1 MTLPPPTQSALS
13 RRAPSRREFLQG
25 TGAIV
30 VGFALAGTTTSAGGA
45 PSAGGVGLAPPRP
58 LVAGT
63 VDGFIEISANGR
75 VTLFSGKVDLGQG
88 LPTALR
94 QMAAEELAVPI
105 EVIDIVTGDTA
116 LTPDQGAT
124 GGSQGVKTGGMQIR
138 RAAATARQALLRLG
152 AEQLKVPEAEVEA
165 VEGAI
170 RLRADPTR
178 KISYAALIGDKRF
191 GLKSDDKATLI
202 EPAKFMVIGQPVRR
216 EDIPDKVTGRFT
228 YMQDLRIP
236 GMLHAR
242 TIRPPAVGAELLAV
256 DADSL
261 KGLPGNP
268 RAVRLRSFLAVVAD
282 HEWGAVR
289 GARELKAS
297 WSAAATLPEQDRLY
311 EHVRA
316 TPIVRDEVLGEAGDV
331 KAASGGKT
339 LSAVYQWPIQTHGSI
354 GPSCGVADVTR
365 ESATVW
371 TASQSTHKYWPHF
384 ARTLG
389 LPVDKVRLVYV
400 EGSGCYGMNGH
411 EDAAIEAALLSQLL
425 GRPVRVQW
433 MREDEHG
440 WDPKG
445 PPQMLELRGTL
456 DASGKI
462 VAWDSQT
469 WLPEITKG
477 LPNIPLLAP
486 EAAGIDQPQGES
498 SGQVQQNTK
507 PPYRIPNL
515 RVVAHWLKDTP
526 LRPSHLRAP
535 GRMANILASEAF
547 MDELALAADA
557 DPLEF
562 RLRHL
567 ADKRGIELL
576 TRTAARAN
584 WVARPSP
591 NPAAGSAG
599 KALGRGLTYI
609 QYNNAETYVAMVL
622 ELEVARDSGAIRV
635 ARVVVGHDC
644 GLAVNPDGA
653 RNQIEGAV
661 LQSISR
667 ALHEEI
673 TFDRSRV
680 TSLDWSSYRL
690 LTFPEMP
697 TIEHEFVQRLDQPPW
712 GVGEP
717 ATTLAAAAISNA
729 VFDATGVRLRQAP
742 FTPERVKAALSSR
755 ET

>member
-1 MTLPPPTQSALS
+1 MALTALS
-13 RRAPSRREFLQG
+13 RREVLQG
-25 TGAIV
+25 TGALV
-30 VGFALAGTTTSAGGA
+30 VGVALAGIAPAAARAATAGL
-45 PSAGGVGLAPPRP
+45 SPPRP
-58 LVAGT
+58 LAPGAI
-63 VDGFIEISANGR
+63 DAFIEIGANGR
-75 VTLFSGKVDLGQG
+75 VTVFSGKVDLGQG

-94 QMAAEELAVPI
+94 QMAAEELDVALDTV
-105 EVIDIVTGDTA
+105 DIVTGDTA

-138 RAAATARQALLRLG
+138 RAAATARQALLGLG
-152 AEQLKVPEAEVEA
+152 AAQLNVPVGDVEA
-165 VEGAI
+165 ASGAV
-170 RLRADPTR
+170 RLRANPTR
-178 KISYAALIGDKRF
+178 RLSYAALIGDQRF
-191 GLKSDDKATLI
+191 GLASDDKAPLKDA
-202 EPAKFMVIGQPVRR
+202 AKFTVIGQPVPR

-228 YMQDLRIP
+228 YMQDVRLP

-242 TIRPPAVGAELLAV
+242 TIRPPAIGAELISV
-256 DADSL
+256 EADSL

-268 RAVRLRSFLAVVAD
+268 RAVRLRNFLAVIAD
-282 HEWGAVR
+282 SEWGAVR
-289 GARELKAS
+289 GARELKAA
-297 WSAAATLPEQDRLY
+297 WTTPTPLPEQNMLY

-316 TPIVRDEVLGEAGDV
+316 TPIVRDDVLGEAGDV
-331 KAASGGKT
+331 KTASGSKT

-365 ESATVW
+365 EEATIW

-384 ARTLG
+384 AKTLG
-389 LPVDKVRLVYV
+389 LPIEKVRLVYV

-411 EDAAIEAALLSQLL
+411 EDAAIEAALLSQLI

-433 MREDEHG
+433 TRADEHG

-445 PPQMLELRGTL
+445 PPQLLELRGTL
-456 DASGKI
+456 DANGKI

-469 WLPEITKG
+469 WLPELTKG

-498 SGQVQQNTK
+498 AGQVQQNAK
-507 PPYRIPNL
+507 PPYLMPNL
-515 RVVAHWLKDTP
+515 RVVAHWLRDTP

-535 GRMANILASEAF
+535 GRMANILANEAF
-547 MDELALAADA
+547 MDELAAAAGA

-562 RLRHL
+562 RVRHL
-567 ADKRGIELL
+567 ADERGIELL
-576 TRTAARAN
+576 TRTAAHAN
-584 WVARPSP
+584 WATRPSP
-591 NPAAGSAG
+591 GREADATSG
-599 KALGRGLTYI
+599 KAAGRGLAYI

-622 ELEVARDSGAIRV
+622 EIEVERESGVIRV
-635 ARVVVGHDC
+635 TRVVVGHDC

-667 ALHEEI
+667 ALHEEV

-697 TIEHEFVQRLDQPPW
+697 AIEHEFIQRLDQPPW

-729 VFDATGVRLRQAP
+729 VFDAIGVRLRRAP
-742 FTPERVKAALSSR
+742 FSPDRVKSALTSR
-755 ET
+755 QT

>member
-1 MTLPPPTQSALS
+1 MVLPVPSHRPG
-13 RRAPSRREFLQG
+13 PSRREFLQG
-25 TGAIV
+25 TGALV
-30 VGFALAGTTTSAGGA
+30 VGFALGGPAEAG
-45 PSAGGVGLAPPRP
+45 GLAPPRP
-58 LVAGT
+58 LTPGA
-63 VDGFIEISANGR
+63 VDGFIAIGGNGR

-105 EVIDIVTGDTA
+105 EAIDIVTGDTA

-124 GGSQGVKTGGMQIR
+124 GGSQGVKSGGMQIR
-138 RAAATARQALLRLG
+138 RAAATARRELLRLG
-152 AEQLKVPEAEVEA
+152 GEQLKVPTGEVEA
-165 VEGAI
+165 AGGAI

-178 KISYAALIGDKRF
+178 RISYATLIGDKSF
-191 GLKSDDKATLI
+191 GLASDDKAPLI
-202 EPAKFMVIGQPVRR
+202 EPAKFAVIGQPVRR

-228 YMQDLRIP
+228 YMQDVRVP

-242 TIRPPAVGAELLAV
+242 TIRPPAIGAELIAV
-256 DADSL
+256 DAESL

-268 RAVRLRSFLAVVAD
+268 RALRLRDFLAVVAD

-297 WSAAATLPEQDRLY
+297 WTSVATLPEQDKLY

-316 TPIVRDEVLGEAGDV
+316 TPIVREEVLGEAGDV
-331 KAASGGKT
+331 KAASGSKT

-354 GPSCGVADVTR
+354 GPSCGVAEVTQ
-365 ESATVW
+365 EGATVW

-384 ARTLG
+384 AKTLG
-389 LPVDKVRLVYV
+389 LPQDKVRLVYV

-411 EDAAIEAALLSQLL
+411 EDAAIEAALLSQLI

-462 VAWDSQT
+462 IAWDSQT

-498 SGQVQQNTK
+498 SGQVQQNAK

-535 GRMANILASEAF
+535 GRMANILANEAF
-547 MDELALAADA
+547 MDELAMAAAA

-567 ADKRGIELL
+567 TDKRGIELL

-591 NPAAGSAG
+591 NPAAGTAEKST
-599 KALGRGLTYI
+599 GRGLTYI

-622 ELEVARDSGAIRV
+622 EVEVARDSGAIRV
-635 ARVVVGHDC
+635 TRVVVGHDC

-673 TFDRSRV
+673 TFDRARV
-680 TSLDWSSYRL
+680 TSVDWSTYRL

-697 TIEHEFVQRLDQPPW
+697 DIEHEFIQRLDQPPW

-729 VFDATGVRLRQAP
+729 VFDATGVRLRRAP
-742 FTPERVKAALSSR
+742 FTPERVKSALSGR

>member
-1 MTLPPPTQSALS
+1 MALPI
-13 RRAPSRREFLQG
+13 PSRREFLQG
-25 TGAIV
+25 TGALV
-30 VGFALAGTTTSAGGA
+30 VGFALGGTA
-45 PSAGGVGLAPPRP
+45 PSAGVAAPADGMGLAPPRP
-58 LVAGT
+58 LIPGA
-63 VDGFIEISANGR
+63 VDGFIEIGGNGR

-94 QMAAEELAVPI
+94 QMAAEELGVSLDR
-105 EVIDIVTGDTA
+105 VDIVTGDTA
-116 LTPDQGAT
+116 LTPDQGST
-124 GGSQGVKTGGMQIR
+124 GGSQGVKTGGTQIR
-138 RAAATARQALLRLG
+138 RAAATARQALLQLG
-152 AEQLKVPEAEVEA
+152 ADRLKASVDGVEA
-165 VEGAI
+165 ADGTI

-178 KISYAALIGDKRF
+178 QVSYAALIGDRRF
-191 GLKSDDKATLI
+191 GLASDAKAPLK
-202 EPAKFMVIGQPVRR
+202 EPAKFTVIGQPARR

-228 YMQDLRIP
+228 YMQDVRVP

-242 TIRPPAVGAELLAV
+242 TVRPPAIGADLLSV

-261 KGLPGNP
+261 KGLPGSP
-268 RAVRLRSFLAVVAD
+268 RAVRMRNFLAVIAD
-282 HEWGAVR
+282 SEWGAIR
-289 GARELKAS
+289 GARELKAE
-297 WSAAATLPEQDRLY
+297 WTAPTPLPEQEKLY

-316 TPIVRDEVLGEAGDV
+316 TPVVRDEVLGEAGDV
-331 KAASGGKT
+331 KTATGVKT
-339 LSAVYQWPIQTHGSI
+339 LSALYQWPIQTHGSI

-371 TASQSTHKYWPHF
+371 TASQGTHRFRTTF
-384 ARTLG
+384 ARLLG
-389 LPVDKVRLVYV
+389 LPAEKVRLVYV

-445 PPQMLELRGTL
+445 PPQMLELRAAL
-456 DASGKI
+456 DVDGKI

-486 EAAGIDQPQGES
+486 AAAGLDQPQGES
-498 SGQVQQNTK
+498 SGQVQQNAK
-507 PPYRIPNL
+507 PPYVIPNL
-515 RVVAHWLKDTP
+515 RVVAHWLADTP

-535 GRMANILASEAF
+535 GRMANILANEAF
-547 MDELALAADA
+547 MDELAAAAGA
-557 DPLEF
+557 DPLAF

-567 ADKRGIELL
+567 SDRRGIELL

-584 WVARPSP
+584 WVARTSP
-591 NPAAGSAG
+591 KPEESAKAATAV
-599 KALGRGLTYI
+599 GRGLTYI

-622 ELEVARDSGAIRV
+622 ELEVERATGAIKVTRI
-635 ARVVVGHDC
+635 VVGHDC

-661 LQSISR
+661 LQSVSR

-680 TSLDWSSYRL
+680 TSVDWSSYRL

-697 TIEHEFVQRLDQPPW
+697 AIEHEFVQRLDQPPW

-729 VFDATGVRLRQAP
+729 VFDAVGVRMRRAP
-742 FTPERVKAALSSR
+742 FTPERVKSALTSR
-755 ET
+755 QT

>member
-1 MTLPPPTQSALS
+1 MLT
-13 RRAPSRREFLQG
+13 RRAFLATSGMLMVTFRLGGRAAAQSVP
-25 TGAIV
+25 GADRFIGKPLNPDLV
-30 VGFALAGTTTSAGGA
+30 DSYLAIHA
-45 PSAGGVGLAPPRP
+45 
-58 LVAGT
+58 
-63 VDGFIEISANGR
+63 DGSLTIF
-75 VTLFSGKVDLGQG
+75 VGKVDIGTG
-88 LPTALR
+88 GRIAMR
-94 QMAAEELAVPI
+94 QIVAEELDVPPESIAMI
-105 EVIDIVTGDTA
+105 EGDTA
-116 LTPDQGAT
+116 LTPNQGAT
-124 GGSQGVKTGGMQIR
+124 AGSYGIARGGTQLRQ
-138 RAAATARQALLRLG
+138 AAATARQALMAQAAQQLG
-152 AEQLKVPEAEVEA
+152 KPMADLDVADGV
-165 VEGAI
+165 V
-170 RLRADPTR
+170 RAKDA
-178 KISYAALIGDKRF
+178 SASVAYGDLIGDRAFNLKIDPKALVKSPDHFRF
-191 GLKSDDKATLI
+191 IGKSL
-202 EPAKFMVIGQPVRR
+202 RR
-216 EDIPDKVTGRFT
+216 PDIPTKMTGLHR
-228 YMQDLRIP
+228 YVHDLTLP
-236 GMLHAR
+236 GMVHAR
-242 TIRPPAVGAELLAV
+242 VIRPPAHGATLVSV
-256 DADSL
+256 DDASIAAI
-261 KGLPGNP
+261 PTA
-268 RAVRLRSFLAVVAD
+268 RVVRIQNFLAVAAER
-282 HEWGAVR
+282 EWDAVR
-289 GARELKAS
+289 AASALKTTWTPGTGLPDAAQEYDAMRAS
-297 WSAAATLPEQDRLY
+297 K
-311 EHVRA
+311 V
-316 TPIVRDEVLGEAGDV
+316 VRDQEIARKGDV
-331 KAASGGKT
+331 SALTTPPAGLTRT
-339 LSAVYQWPIQTHGSI
+339 LTAQYRWPIQTHGSI
-354 GPSCGVADVTR
+354 GPSCGVADVTHDG
-365 ESATVW
+365 ATVW
-371 TASQSTHKYWPHF
+371 SASQSTHKYWPHF
-384 ARTLG
+384 AKTLG

-411 EDAAIEAALLSQLL
+411 EDAAVEAALLSQLL

-456 DASGKI
+456 DGNGKI

-498 SGQVQQNTK
+498 SGQVQQNAK
-507 PPYRIPNL
+507 PPYLIPNL
-515 RVVAHWLKDTP
+515 RVVAHWLRDTP

-535 GRMANILASEAF
+535 GRMANILANEAF
-547 MDELALAADA
+547 MDELALAAGA

-576 TRTAARAN
+576 TRTAARAS
-584 WVARPSP
+584 WVTRASP
-591 NPAAGSAG
+591 NPASGTAEKAG
-599 KALGRGLTYI
+599 GRGLTYI

-635 ARVVVGHDC
+635 TRVVVGHDC

-680 TSLDWSSYRL
+680 TSVDWSSYRL

-697 TIEHEFVQRLDQPPW
+697 DIEHEFVQRLDQPPW

-729 VFDATGVRLRQAP
+729 VFDATGVRLRRAP
-742 FTPERVKAALSSR
+742 FTPDRVKAALTNR

>member
-1 MTLPPPTQSALS
+1 MALPV
-13 RRAPSRREFLQG
+13 PSRREFLQG
-25 TGAIV
+25 TGALV
-30 VGFALAGTTTSAGGA
+30 VGFALAGTVSPVGA
-45 PSAGGVGLAPPRP
+45 AAPADGMGLMPPRTLAPG
-58 LVAGT
+58 A
-63 VDGFIEISANGR
+63 VDGFIEIGGNGR

-94 QMAAEELAVPI
+94 QMAAEELAVPLDR
-105 EVIDIVTGDTA
+105 VDIVTGDTA
-116 LTPDQGAT
+116 LTPDQGST

-138 RAAATARQALLRLG
+138 HAAATARQALLKLG
-152 AEQLKVPEAEVEA
+152 AERLKVAVDDVEA
-165 VEGAI
+165 AEGGV
-170 RLRADPTR
+170 RLRADPAR
-178 KISYAALIGDKRF
+178 QVSYAALIGDRRF
-191 GLKSDDKATLI
+191 GLASDSTAPLT
-202 EPAKFMVIGQPVRR
+202 EPAKFTVIGRPAPR
-216 EDIPDKVTGRFT
+216 EDIPDKVTGRFI
-228 YMQDLRIP
+228 YMQDVRVP

-242 TIRPPAVGAELLAV
+242 TVRPPAIGAELLSV

-268 RAVRLRSFLAVVAD
+268 RAIRLRNFVAIVAD
-282 HEWGAVR
+282 SEWGAIR
-289 GARELKAS
+289 GARELKAE
-297 WSAAATLPEQDRLY
+297 WTAPTPLPEQDKLY

-316 TPIVRDEVLGEAGDV
+316 TPVVRDEVLGEVGDV
-331 KAASGGKT
+331 RAATGDRT
-339 LSAVYQWPIQTHGSI
+339 LTALYQWPIQTHGSI

-371 TASQSTHKYWPHF
+371 TASQGTHRFRTTF
-384 ARTLG
+384 AKLLG
-389 LPVDKVRLVYV
+389 LSPEKVRLVYV

-445 PPQMLELRGTL
+445 PPQMLELRAAL
-456 DASGKI
+456 DAAGKI

-469 WLPEITKG
+469 WLPEATKG

-486 EAAGIDQPQGES
+486 EAAGLDQPRGES
-498 SGQVQQNTK
+498 SGQVQQNAK
-507 PPYRIPNL
+507 PPYVIPNL

-535 GRMANILASEAF
+535 GRMANILANEAF
-547 MDELALAADA
+547 MDELAAAAGA
-557 DPLEF
+557 DPLAF

-567 ADKRGIELL
+567 SDQRGIELL
-576 TRTAARAN
+576 ARTAARAN
-584 WVARPSP
+584 WVARTSP
-591 NPAAGSAG
+591 NPAAANAA
-599 KALGRGLTYI
+599 KAPGRGLAYI

-622 ELEVARDSGAIRV
+622 ELEVERATGAIKVTRI
-635 ARVVVGHDC
+635 VVGHDC

-661 LQSISR
+661 LQSVSR

-673 TFDRSRV
+673 TFDRARV
-680 TSLDWSSYRL
+680 TSLDWSTYRL

-697 TIEHEFVQRLDQPPW
+697 LIEHEFIQRLDQPPW

-729 VFDATGVRLRQAP
+729 VFDAIGIRLRRAP
-742 FTPERVKAALSSR
+742 FTRDRVKSALTTR
-755 ET
+755 QT

>member
-1 MTLPPPTQSALS
+1 MARPAPSHRPG
-13 RRAPSRREFLQG
+13 PSRRDFLQG
-25 TGAIV
+25 TGALV
-30 VGFALAGTTTSAGGA
+30 VGFALAGVASSAA
-45 PSAGGVGLAPPRP
+45 GVGLAAPRALAP
-58 LVAGT
+58 GA
-63 VDGFIEISANGR
+63 VDGFIEIGANGR

-105 EVIDIVTGDTA
+105 ETIDIVTGDTA
-116 LTPDQGAT
+116 LTPDQGGT

-138 RAAATARQALLRLG
+138 RAAATARQALLKLG
-152 AEQLKVPEAEVEA
+152 AEQLKVPVGDVEA
-165 VEGAI
+165 AGGAI
-170 RLRADPTR
+170 RLTADPSRGIT
-178 KISYAALIGDKRF
+178 YATLIGDKRF
-191 GLKSDDKATLI
+191 GLKSDDKAPLI
-202 EPAKFMVIGQPVRR
+202 APAKFMIIGQPVQR
-216 EDIPDKVTGRFT
+216 EDIPAKVTGRFT
-228 YMQDLRIP
+228 YMQDVRLP

-242 TIRPPAVGAELLAV
+242 TIRPPAIGAELISV

-268 RAVRLRSFLAVVAD
+268 RAVRQRNFLAVVAD
-282 HEWGAVR
+282 HEWGAIR
-289 GARELKAS
+289 GARELKAN
-297 WSAAATLPEQDRLY
+297 WSAAATLPEQEKLY

-316 TPIVRDEVLGEAGDV
+316 TPIVRDEVLGESGDV
-331 KAASGGKT
+331 KTASGSKT
-339 LSAVYQWPIQTHGSI
+339 LSALYQWPIQTHGSI
-354 GPSCGVADVTR
+354 GPSCGIADVTH
-365 ESATVW
+365 EGATVW
-371 TASQSTHKYWPHF
+371 SASQSTHKYWPHF
-384 ARTLG
+384 AKTLG

-456 DASGKI
+456 DSHGKI

-486 EAAGIDQPQGES
+486 EAAGIEQPQGES
-498 SGQVQQNTK
+498 SGQVQQNAK
-507 PPYRIPNL
+507 PPYLIPNL
-515 RVVAHWLKDTP
+515 RVVAHWLRDTP

-535 GRMANILASEAF
+535 GRMANILANEAF
-547 MDELALAADA
+547 MDELALAAGA

-591 NPAAGSAG
+591 NPAAATAE
-599 KALGRGLTYI
+599 KAVGRGLTYI

-622 ELEVARDSGAIRV
+622 ELEVTRDSGAIRV
-635 ARVVVGHDC
+635 TRVVVGHDC

-680 TSLDWSSYRL
+680 TSVDWSSYRL

-697 TIEHEFVQRLDQPPW
+697 DIEHEFVQRLDQPPW

-729 VFDATGVRLRQAP
+729 VFDATGVRLRRAP
-742 FTPERVKAALSSR
+742 FTPERVKAALTGR
-755 ET
+755 AT

>member
-1 MTLPPPTQSALS
+1 MEAPAPAGP
-13 RRAPSRREFLQG
+13 APSRREFLQG
-25 TGAIV
+25 TGALV
-30 VGFALAGTTTSAGGA
+30 VGFAVAGIPSAVAGA
-45 PSAGGVGLAPPRP
+45 PSLGLAPPRP
-58 LVAGT
+58 LVPGA
-63 VDGFIEISANGR
+63 VDGFIEIGSNGR

-94 QMAAEELAVPI
+94 QMAAEELAVPL
-105 EVIDIVTGDTA
+105 ETVDIVTGDTA
-116 LTPDQGAT
+116 LTPDQGST
-124 GGSQGVKTGGMQIR
+124 GGSQGVKSGGMQIR
-138 RAAATARQALLRLG
+138 RAAATARQELLRLG
-152 AEQLKVPEAEVEA
+152 AEQLKVQVADVEA
-165 VEGAI
+165 ADGAI

-178 KISYAALIGDKRF
+178 SVRYAALFGDKRF
-191 GLKSDDKATLI
+191 GLKTDDKAPLKQ
-202 EPAKFMVIGQPVRR
+202 PAAFTIIGQPAPR

-228 YMQDLRIP
+228 YVQDVRVP

-242 TIRPPAVGAELLAV
+242 TIRPPAIGAELLSV
-256 DADSL
+256 DPESL

-268 RAVRLRSFLAVVAD
+268 RAVRLRNFLAIVAD

-289 GARELKAS
+289 GARELKTS
-297 WSAAATLPEQDRLY
+297 WTAPTTLPEQDKLY

-316 TPIVRDEVLGEAGDV
+316 TSVVRDELLGEVGDV
-331 KAASGGKT
+331 KAATGAKT
-339 LSAVYQWPIQTHGSI
+339 LTALYQWPIQTHGSI
-354 GPSCGVADVTR
+354 GPSCGVADVTH
-365 ESATVW
+365 EDATIW
-371 TASQSTHKYWPHF
+371 TASQGTHRFRTTF
-384 ARTLG
+384 AKLLG
-389 LPVDKVRLVYV
+389 LAPEKVRLVYV

-411 EDAAIEAALLSQLL
+411 EDAAIEAALLSQDL

-462 VAWDSQT
+462 VAWDSET
-469 WLPEITKG
+469 WMPESTKG

-486 EAAGIDQPQGES
+486 EAAGLDQPQGES
-498 SGQVQQNTK
+498 SGQIQQNAK
-507 PPYRIPNL
+507 PPYLIPNL

-535 GRMANILASEAF
+535 GRMANILANEAF
-547 MDELALAADA
+547 MDELAAAASA

-562 RLRHL
+562 RIRHL

-584 WVARPSP
+584 WAARPSP
-591 NPAAGSAG
+591 NPVSGNAM
-599 KALGRGLTYI
+599 KASGRGLTYI
-609 QYNNAETYVAMVL
+609 QYNNTETYVAMVL
-622 ELEVARDSGAIRV
+622 ELEIDRDSGTIRV
-635 ARVVVGHDC
+635 NRVVVGHDC

-661 LQSISR
+661 LQSLSR
-667 ALHEEI
+667 ALYEEI

-680 TSLDWSSYRL
+680 TSVDWSTYRL
-690 LTFPEMP
+690 LTFPEIP
-697 TIEHEFVQRLDQPPW
+697 AIEHEFIQRLDQPPW

-729 VFDATGVRLRQAP
+729 VFDATGVRLRRAP
-742 FTPERVKAALSSR
+742 FTPERVKSALTSR
-755 ET
+755 QT

>member
-1 MTLPPPTQSALS
+1 MASPAPSQHV
-13 RRAPSRREFLQG
+13 PSRRDFLQG
-25 TGAIV
+25 TGALV
-30 VGFALAGTTTSAGGA
+30 VGFALAGMPRRAGAASAGG
-45 PSAGGVGLAPPRP
+45 GGLAAPRSLTP
-58 LVAGT
+58 GA
-63 VDGFIEISANGR
+63 VDGFIEIGADGR

-94 QMAAEELAVPI
+94 QMAAEELAVAI
-105 EVIDIVTGDTA
+105 ETIDIVTGDTA
-116 LTPDQGAT
+116 LTPDQGGT

-138 RAAATARQALLRLG
+138 RAAATARQALLKLG
-152 AEQLKVPEAEVEA
+152 AEQLKVPVGEVEA
-165 VEGAI
+165 EDGTV
-170 RLRADPTR
+170 RLTADPSRRIT
-178 KISYAALIGDKRF
+178 YAALIGDRRF
-191 GLKSDDKATLI
+191 NLKSDDNAPLTA
-202 EPAKFMVIGQPVRR
+202 PAKFTIIGQPVQR

-228 YMQDLRIP
+228 YMQDVRLP

-242 TIRPPAVGAELLAV
+242 TIRPPAIGAELISV

-261 KGLPGNP
+261 KNLPGNP
-268 RAVRLRSFLAVVAD
+268 RAVRLRNYLAVVAD
-282 HEWGAVR
+282 HEWGAIR
-289 GARELKAS
+289 GARELKAN
-297 WSAAATLPEQDRLY
+297 WSAAATLPEQDKLY

-316 TPIVRDEVLGEAGDV
+316 TSIVRDEVLGESGDV
-331 KAASGGKT
+331 KAASGSKT
-339 LSAVYQWPIQTHGSI
+339 LSALYQWPIQTHGSI
-354 GPSCGVADVTR
+354 GPSCGVADVTHDG
-365 ESATVW
+365 ATVW
-371 TASQSTHKYWPHF
+371 TASQSTHKYRPHF

-389 LPVDKVRLVYV
+389 ILVDKVRLVYV

-433 MREDEHG
+433 TREDEHG

-456 DASGKI
+456 DASGRI

-486 EAAGIDQPQGES
+486 EAAGIDQPRGES
-498 SGQVQQNTK
+498 SGQVQQNAK
-507 PPYRIPNL
+507 PPYLIPNL

-535 GRMANILASEAF
+535 GRMANILANEAF
-547 MDELALAADA
+547 MDELASAAGA

-562 RLRHL
+562 RIRHL

-576 TRTAARAN
+576 TRTASRAN

-591 NPAAGSAG
+591 NPASGSVE
-599 KALGRGLTYI
+599 KAVGRGLTYI
-609 QYNNAETYVAMVL
+609 HYNNAETYVAMVL
-622 ELEVARDSGAIRV
+622 ELAVARDSGAIRV
-635 ARVVVGHDC
+635 TRVVVGHDC

-680 TSLDWSSYRL
+680 TSVDWSSYRL

-697 TIEHEFVQRLDQPPW
+697 VIEHEFVQRLDQPPW

-729 VFDATGVRLRQAP
+729 VFDATGVRLRRAP
-742 FTPERVKAALSSR
+742 FTPERVKAALTGR

>member
-1 MTLPPPTQSALS
+1 MALPAPPHRL
-13 RRAPSRREFLQG
+13 PSRRDVLQG
-25 TGAIV
+25 AGALV
-30 VGFALAGTTTSAGGA
+30 VGFSLARIAGA
-45 PSAGGVGLAPPRP
+45 ASPPDSLGLAAPRIP
-58 LVAGT
+58 APGA
-63 VDGFIEISANGR
+63 VDGFIEIGANGR
-75 VTLFSGKVDLGQG
+75 VTLYSGKVDLGQG

-105 EVIDIVTGDTA
+105 DAIDIVTGDTA

-138 RAAATARQALLRLG
+138 RAAATARQELLRLG
-152 AEQLKVPEAEVEA
+152 AERLKATTGEVEA
-165 VEGAI
+165 VDGAI

-178 KISYAALIGDKRF
+178 RVGYAALIGDKRF
-191 GLKSDDKATLI
+191 GLASDAKAPLAD
-202 EPAKFMVIGQPVRR
+202 PAKFVVIGRNVPR

-228 YMQDLRIP
+228 YMQDVRVP

-242 TIRPPAVGAELLAV
+242 TIRPPAIGAELLSV
-256 DADSL
+256 DASSL

-268 RAVRLRSFLAVVAD
+268 RAVRLRNFLAIIAD

-289 GARELKAS
+289 AARELKAE
-297 WSAAATLPEQDRLY
+297 WSAAATLPEQDKLY

-316 TPIVRDEVLGEAGDV
+316 TPIVRDEVLGEVGDV
-331 KAASGGKT
+331 TTASGAKT
-339 LSAVYQWPIQTHGSI
+339 LTALYQWPIQTHGSI
-354 GPSCGVADVTR
+354 GPSCGVADVTH

-371 TASQSTHKYWPHF
+371 TASQGTHKYWPHF

-440 WDPKG
+440 WDPKA

-456 DASGKI
+456 DAGGRI
-462 VAWDSQT
+462 VGWDSQT
-469 WLPEITKG
+469 WLPEATRG
-477 LPNIPLLAP
+477 LSNIPLLAP
-486 EAAGIDQPQGES
+486 EAAGIDQPRGES
-498 SGQVQQNTK
+498 SGQVQQNAK
-507 PPYRIPNL
+507 PPYVIPNL
-515 RVVAHWLKDTP
+515 RVVAHWLQDTP

-535 GRMANILASEAF
+535 GRMANILANEAF
-547 MDELALAADA
+547 MDELAASAGA
-557 DPLEF
+557 DPLAF
-562 RLRHL
+562 RIRHL
-567 ADKRGIELL
+567 TDKRGIELL

-584 WVARPSP
+584 WLARPSP
-591 NPAAGSAG
+591 DPTAGTAE
-599 KALGRGLTYI
+599 KAVGRGLTYI

-622 ELEVARDSGAIRV
+622 ELEIARDSGAIRV
-635 ARVVVGHDC
+635 VRIVVGHDC

-680 TSLDWSSYRL
+680 TSVDWSTYRL
-690 LTFPEMP
+690 LAFPEMP
-697 TIEHEFVQRLDQPPW
+697 DIEHEFIQRLDQPPW

-729 VFDATGVRLRQAP
+729 VFDATGVRLRRAP
-742 FTPERVKAALSSR
+742 FTPDRVKAALSGR
-755 ET
+755 AT

>member
-1 MTLPPPTQSALS
+1 MASP
-13 RRAPSRREFLQG
+13 APSRREFLHG
-25 TGAIV
+25 TGALV
-30 VGFALAGTTTSAGGA
+30 VGFALAGMTSSAGGA
-45 PSAGGVGLAPPRP
+45 APAAGAGLAAPRSLTP
-58 LVAGT
+58 GA
-63 VDGFIEISANGR
+63 VDGFIEIGADGR

-94 QMAAEELAVPI
+94 QMAAEELAVAI
-105 EVIDIVTGDTA
+105 ETIDIVTGDTA
-116 LTPDQGAT
+116 LTPDQGGT

-138 RAAATARQALLRLG
+138 RAAATARQALLKLG
-152 AEQLKVPEAEVEA
+152 AEELKVPVGEVEA
-165 VEGAI
+165 VDGTV
-170 RLRADPTR
+170 RLRSDPAR
-178 KISYAALIGDKRF
+178 KISYATLIGDRRF
-191 GLKSDDKATLI
+191 GLKSDDKAPLI
-202 EPAKFMVIGQPVRR
+202 APAKFTVIGQPVRR
-216 EDIPDKVTGRFT
+216 EDIPAKVTGRFT
-228 YMQDLRIP
+228 YMQDVRLP

-242 TIRPPAVGAELLAV
+242 TLRPPAIGAELISV

-268 RAVRLRSFLAVVAD
+268 RAVRLRNFLAIVAD
-282 HEWGAVR
+282 HEWGAIR
-289 GARELKAS
+289 GARELKAR
-297 WSAAATLPEQDRLY
+297 WSDAATLPEQDKLY
-311 EHVRA
+311 DHVRA
-316 TPIVRDEVLGEAGDV
+316 TPIVRDEVLGESGDV

-339 LSAVYQWPIQTHGSI
+339 LTALYQWPIQTHGSI
-354 GPSCGVADVTR
+354 GPSCGVADVTH
-365 ESATVW
+365 EGATVW
-371 TASQSTHKYWPHF
+371 SASQSTHKYWPHF
-384 ARTLG
+384 AKTLG
-389 LPVDKVRLVYV
+389 LPVDKVRVVYV

-486 EAAGIDQPQGES
+486 EAAGIDQPRGES
-498 SGQVQQNTK
+498 SGQVQQNAK
-507 PPYRIPNL
+507 PPYLIPNL
-515 RVVAHWLKDTP
+515 RVVAHWLRDTP

-535 GRMANILASEAF
+535 GRMANILANEAF
-547 MDELALAADA
+547 MDELANAAGA
-557 DPLEF
+557 DPLAF

-584 WVARPSP
+584 WSARPSP
-591 NPAAGSAG
+591 NPAAGSTE
-599 KALGRGLTYI
+599 KAVGRGLTYI
-609 QYNNAETYVAMVL
+609 RYNNAETYVAMVL

-635 ARVVVGHDC
+635 TRVVVGHDC

-673 TFDRSRV
+673 AFDRSRV
-680 TSLDWSSYRL
+680 TSVDWSSYRL

-697 TIEHEFVQRLDQPPW
+697 DIEHEFIQRLDQPPW

-729 VFDATGVRLRQAP
+729 VFDATGVRLRRAP
-742 FTPERVKAALSSR
+742 FTPERVKAALTGR
-755 ET
+755 AT

>member
-1 MTLPPPTQSALS
+1 MASPAPSPYV
-13 RRAPSRREFLQG
+13 PSRRDFLQG
-25 TGAIV
+25 TGALV
-30 VGFALAGTTTSAGGA
+30 VGFALAGMPRRAGAASAGG
-45 PSAGGVGLAPPRP
+45 GGLAAPRRLTP
-58 LVAGT
+58 GT
-63 VDGFIEISANGR
+63 VDGFIAIGADGR

-105 EVIDIVTGDTA
+105 EMIDIVTGDTA

-152 AEQLKVPEAEVEA
+152 AEQLKVPPGEVEA
-165 VEGAI
+165 VDGTI
-170 RLRADPTR
+170 RLRADPRR
-178 KISYAALIGDKRF
+178 KITYAALIGDRHF
-191 GLKSDDKATLI
+191 DLRSDDKVPLTA
-202 EPAKFMVIGQPVRR
+202 PANFAVIGRTVPR
-216 EDIPDKVTGRFT
+216 EDIPAKVTGRFT
-228 YMQDLRIP
+228 YMQDVRLP

-242 TIRPPAVGAELLAV
+242 TIRPPAIGAELISV

-268 RAVRLRSFLAVVAD
+268 RAVRLRNYLAVVAD
-282 HEWGAVR
+282 HEWGAIR
-289 GARELKAS
+289 GARELKAR
-297 WSAAATLPEQDRLY
+297 WSDAAALPEQDNLF

-316 TPIVRDEVLGEAGDV
+316 TPIVRDETLGQNGDV
-331 KAASGGKT
+331 TAASGSKT

-354 GPSCGVADVTR
+354 GPSCGVAEVTHDG
-365 ESATVW
+365 ATVW

-384 ARTLG
+384 AKTLG
-389 LPVDKVRLVYV
+389 MPADKVRLVYV

-498 SGQVQQNTK
+498 SGQVQQNAK
-507 PPYRIPNL
+507 PPYLIPNL

-535 GRMANILASEAF
+535 GRMANILANEAF
-547 MDELALAADA
+547 MDELANAAGA

-584 WVARPSP
+584 WAARPSP
-591 NPAAGSAG
+591 NPAGSTE

-622 ELEVARDSGAIRV
+622 ELEIARESGAIRV
-635 ARVVVGHDC
+635 TRVVVGHDC

-673 TFDRSRV
+673 TFDRARV
-680 TSLDWSSYRL
+680 TSVDWSSYRL

-697 TIEHEFVQRLDQPPW
+697 EIEHEFVQRLDQPPW

-729 VFDATGVRLRQAP
+729 VFDATGVRLRRAP
-742 FTPERVKAALSSR
+742 FTPERVKAALTGR
-755 ET
+755 AT